1 MTNHK
6 IPVTILAATGTV
18 GQRFVQ
24 LLDQH
29 PWFEVTALTGSDR
42 TAGKTYGDATH
53 WLLGSAIPEWARS
66 LQVLPPDAEI
76 NTPLIFSAL
85 PADAA
90 QVIEPA
96 LAAQGKWVC
105 SNASAFRSV
114 PDVPLILP
122 EVNPDHLDLLETQQR
137 QRGWHGGI
145 VTNPNCASTGIT
157 IVLKALGD
165 AFGLRQAFVVTM
177 QSVSGAGYPGVASL
191 DILDNIIPYI
201 SGEEDKVEWEP
212 RKMLGLLENGQ
223 VQLSDLR
230 LSAQVNRVSTTEGH
244 MGCLSIQCAYAPKVE
259 EAVEVLR
266 SFRLPSVSVDLP
278 SSPKPAILVR
288 DEPDRPQPRLD
299 RLSGNG
305 MSTVVGRVRSDPL
318 FDLKMV
324 VLSHNTIRGA
334 AGASI
339 YNAEL
344 LVRSGRLGGNFT
356 S

>member
-1 MTNHK
+1 MTKHK

-24 LLDQH
+24 LLDGH
-29 PWFEVTALTGSDR
+29 PWFRVTALTGSDR

-53 WLLGSAIPEWARS
+53 WLLGSAMPDWARS
-66 LQVLPPDAEI
+66 LQVLPSDAEI
-76 NTPLIFSAL
+76 NTPLVFSAL

-90 QVIEPA
+90 HAIEPL
-96 LAAQGKWVC
+96 LAAQGRWVC

-114 PDVPLILP
+114 PDVPLVLP
-122 EVNPDHLDLLETQQR
+122 EVNPDHLDLLDTQQR
-137 QRGWHGGI
+137 ERGWRGGI
-145 VTNPNCASTGIT
+145 ITNPNCASTGIT

-165 AFGLRQAFVVTM
+165 AFGLKQAFVVTM
-177 QSVSGAGYPGVASL
+177 QSISGAGYPGVASL
-191 DILDNIIPYI
+191 DILDNVIPFI
-201 SGEEDKVEWEP
+201 NAEEDKVEWEP

-223 VQLSDLR
+223 VKLSHLR

-244 MGCLSIQCAYAPKVE
+244 MGCLAVQFSSAPNLE
-259 EAVEVLR
+259 EAVDALR
-266 SFRLPSVSVDLP
+266 SFRLPLASADLP

-299 RLSGNG
+299 RLTGKG
-305 MSTVVGRVRSDPL
+305 MSTVVGRVRPDPL

-344 LVRSGRLGGNFT
+344 LVRSGRVGGDYL